1 MLYYICEAVIIG
13 LRAGDR
19 YPAYKA
25 LKSRI
30 TERMVFVNIEIKD
43 LAELYFKTGSTRTD
57 SADDGFR
64 QAIEDAVN
72 NKSSIYNSIYFNK
85 KSYVAIS
92 SKFEEK
98 MREDP
103 ELARE
108 IAQKI
113 EEMTKGLGSAYKDS
127 MIVIDRSGEITQYNT
142 KTGDKRDREREIE
155 ELKEVAKARMRRKAR
170 LDAYFK
176 IVQQISLRRKLIEQ
190 ENIKRPRG
198 KRYRS
203 NTTKLDSMVRSI
215 LQQPK
220 NPLPYYF

>member
-1 MLYYICEAVIIG
+1 M
-13 LRAGDR
+13 
-19 YPAYKA
+19 
-25 LKSRI
+25 
-30 TERMVFVNIEIKD
+30 FVNIKIND
-43 LAELYFKTGSTRTD
+43 LAELYVKNS
-57 SADDGFR
+57 SSVASLADDGFQ
-64 QAIEDAVN
+64 QAIEDAVSDR
-72 NKSSIYNSIYFNK
+72 SSIYNSIYFNK

-113 EEMTKGLGSAYKDS
+113 ENMTKGLGSAYKDS

-155 ELKEVAKARMRRKAR
+155 ELKEVAKSRMRRKAR

-176 IVQQISLRRKLIEQ
+176 IVQQNSIKRKLIEQ
-190 ENIKRPRG
+190 ENVKRPRG
-198 KRYRS
+198 KRYRA
-203 NTTKLDSMVRSI
+203 NTTKLDSLVRSI
-215 LQQPK
+215 LLQPK
-220 NPLPYYF
+220 NPLPFYF

>member
-1 MLYYICEAVIIG
+1 MNIG
-13 LRAGDR
+13 
-19 YPAYKA
+19 
-25 LKSRI
+25 
-30 TERMVFVNIEIKD
+30 IKD
-43 LAELYFKTGSTRTD
+43 LSELSFMSIGSRSGT
-57 SADDGFR
+57 ADDGFQ
-64 QAIEDAVN
+64 QAVEEAVN
-72 NKSSIYNSIYFNK
+72 DRNAIINSIYFNK

-113 EEMTKGLGSAYKDS
+113 DNMTKGFGHAYKDS

-142 KTGDKRDREREIE
+142 KMGDKRDREREIE
-155 ELKEVAKARMRRKAR
+155 ELKEVAKARLRRKAR

-176 IVQQISLRRKLIEQ
+176 IVQQNSVRRKLIEQ
-190 ENIKRPRG
+190 ENAKRPRG
-198 KRYRS
+198 KRYRAS
-203 NTTKLDSMVRSI
+203 STKLDSMVRSI

-220 NPLPYYF
+220 NTLPYYF

>member
-1 MLYYICEAVIIG
+1 M
-13 LRAGDR
+13 
-19 YPAYKA
+19 
-25 LKSRI
+25 
-30 TERMVFVNIEIKD
+30 NIEIKD
-43 LAELYFKTGSTRTD
+43 LSELSFMSIRSRAS
-57 SADDGFR
+57 SADDGFQ
-64 QAIEDAVN
+64 QAVENAVN
-72 NKSSIYNSIYFNK
+72 DKNSVLNSIYFNK

-113 EEMTKGLGSAYKDS
+113 EEMTRGLGNAYKDS

-142 KTGDKRDREREIE
+142 KTGSKRDREREIE
-155 ELKEVAKARMRRKAR
+155 ELKEVAKARLRRKAR

-176 IVQQISLRRKLIEQ
+176 IVKQTSIKRKLIEQ
-190 ENIKRPRG
+190 ENIERPRG

-203 NTTKLDSMVRSI
+203 SPTKIDSMVRSI

-220 NPLPYYF
+220 NMLPFYF

>member
-1 MLYYICEAVIIG
+1 M
-13 LRAGDR
+13 
-19 YPAYKA
+19 
-25 LKSRI
+25 
-30 TERMVFVNIEIKD
+30 NIEIK
-43 LAELYFKTGSTRTD
+43 ELSMLDFMSIGSKTG

-64 QAIEDAVN
+64 QAVEDALRDIDPV
-72 NKSSIYNSIYFNK
+72 YNSIYFNK

-98 MREDP
+98 MRQDP
-103 ELARE
+103 ELAKE

-142 KTGDKRDREREIE
+142 KTGSKRDREREIE
-155 ELKEVAKARMRRKAR
+155 ELKEAAKSRMRRKAR

-176 IVQQISLRRKLIEQ
+176 IVWQNSVKRKLIEQ
-190 ENIKRPRG
+190 ENIRRPRG

-203 NTTKLDSMVRSI
+203 DPVKLESMVRSI

-220 NPLPYYF
+220 NKLPCYF

>member
-1 MLYYICEAVIIG
+1 MNVGMKELTELYIEKNGLGTNAASDGFQQAVE
-13 LRAGDR
+13 D
-19 YPAYKA
+19 A
-25 LKSRI
+25 LKDKNSVI
-30 TERMVFVNIEIKD
+30 
-43 LAELYFKTGSTRTD
+43 S
-57 SADDGFR
+57 
-64 QAIEDAVN
+64 
-72 NKSSIYNSIYFNK
+72 SIYFNK

-92 SKFEEK
+92 PKFEEK

-113 EEMTKGLGSAYKDS
+113 EDMTKGLGSAYKDS

-155 ELKEVAKARMRRKAR
+155 ELKEVAKSRLRRKAR

-176 IVQQISLRRKLIEQ
+176 IVQQISVKRKLIEQ
-190 ENIKRPRG
+190 ENVRRPRG

-203 NTTKLDSMVRSI
+203 DPAKLDSLVRSI
-215 LQQPK
+215 IQQPK
-220 NPLPYYF
+220 NTFSYYF

>member
-1 MLYYICEAVIIG
+1 M
-13 LRAGDR
+13 
-19 YPAYKA
+19 
-25 LKSRI
+25 S
-30 TERMVFVNIEIKD
+30 IEIQ
-43 LAELYFKTGSTRTD
+43 ELSELCVYTRSGVSKSNGAD
-57 SADDGFR
+57 SGFQ
-64 QAIEDAVN
+64 QAVEDAVN
-72 NKSSIYNSIYFNK
+72 DRNSVYNSIYFNK

-113 EEMTKGLGSAYKDS
+113 EEMTRGLGKACKDS
-127 MIVIDRSGEITQYNT
+127 MIVIDRSGEITQYST

-155 ELKEVAKARMRRKAR
+155 ELKEVAKSRLRRKAR

-176 IVQQISLRRKLIEQ
+176 IVTQTSVRRKLIEE
-190 ENIKRPRG
+190 ENIKRARN
-198 KRYRS
+198 KRYRT
-203 NTTKLDSMVRSI
+203 NPTDLDSVVRSI

-220 NPLPYYF
+220 NTLPYYF

>member
-1 MLYYICEAVIIG
+1 MKIIIEYVILYY
-13 LRAGDR
+13 
-19 YPAYKA
+19 YKGV
-25 LKSRI
+25 L
-30 TERMVFVNIEIKD
+30 FVNIAIND
-43 LAELYFKTGSTRTD
+43 LAELYTGYGG
-57 SADDGFR
+57 SAAGFADGGFR
-64 QAIEDAVN
+64 QAVEEAVN
-72 NKSSIYNSIYFNK
+72 GKDPVCNSIYFNK

-92 SKFEEK
+92 PKFEEK

-127 MIVIDRSGEITQYNT
+127 MTVIDRSGEITQYNT

-176 IVQQISLRRKLIEQ
+176 IVQQNSIKRKLIEQ
-190 ENIKRPRG
+190 ENVKRPRG
-198 KRYRS
+198 KRYRTYS
-203 NTTKLDSMVRSI
+203 TKLDSLVRSI
-215 LQQPK
+215 LLQPK
-220 NPLPYYF
+220 NPLPFYF

>member
-1 MLYYICEAVIIG
+1 M
-13 LRAGDR
+13 
-19 YPAYKA
+19 
-25 LKSRI
+25 
-30 TERMVFVNIEIKD
+30 FVNIEIKD
-43 LAELYFKTGSTRTD
+43 LSELSFISID
-57 SADDGFR
+57 SKAGPADDGFR
-64 QAIEDAVN
+64 QAIEDALN
-72 NKSSIYNSIYFNK
+72 DKYPIYDSIYFNK

-113 EEMTKGLGSAYKDS
+113 EDMTRGLGSSYKDS
-127 MIVIDRSGEITQYNT
+127 MIVIDRSGEITQYST

-155 ELKEVAKARMRRKAR
+155 ELKEVAKARRRRKAR

-176 IVQQISLRRKLIEQ
+176 IVQQNAVKRKLIEQ
-190 ENIKRPRG
+190 ENVRRPRG

-203 NTTKLDSMVRSI
+203 DPVKLDSMVRSI

-220 NPLPYYF
+220 NTLSFYL

>member
-1 MLYYICEAVIIG
+1 MYEKEKRQTAYYKGV
-13 LRAGDR
+13 
-19 YPAYKA
+19 
-25 LKSRI
+25 
-30 TERMVFVNIEIKD
+30 MFVNIEIKD
-43 LAELYFKTGSTRTD
+43 LAELYFKSGSSKAD
-57 SADDGFR
+57 CADDGFR
-64 QAIEDAVN
+64 QAVEDAVN
-72 NKSSIYNSIYFNK
+72 DRNPVYNSIYFNK

-92 SKFEEK
+92 SKFEKK
-98 MREDP
+98 MLEDP

-113 EEMTKGLGSAYKDS
+113 EDMTKGLGSAYKDS

-155 ELKEVAKARMRRKAR
+155 ELKEVAKSRLRRKAR

-176 IVQQISLRRKLIEQ
+176 IVQQVSMRRKLIEQ
-190 ENIKRPRG
+190 ENISRPRG

-203 NTTKLDSMVRSI
+203 NTTKLDSLVRSI

-220 NPLPYYF
+220 NTLPYYF

>member
-1 MLYYICEAVIIG
+1 M
-13 LRAGDR
+13 
-19 YPAYKA
+19 
-25 LKSRI
+25 
-30 TERMVFVNIEIKD
+30 FVNIKIND
-43 LAELYFKTGSTRTD
+43 LAELYVKNSGSLA
-57 SADDGFR
+57 SLADDGFQ
-64 QAIEDAVN
+64 QAIEDAVSDRN
-72 NKSSIYNSIYFNK
+72 SIYNSIYFNK

-113 EEMTKGLGSAYKDS
+113 ENMTKGLGSAYKDS

-155 ELKEVAKARMRRKAR
+155 ELKEVAKSRMRRKAR

-176 IVQQISLRRKLIEQ
+176 IVQQNSIKRKLIEQ
-190 ENIKRPRG
+190 ENVKRPRG
-198 KRYRS
+198 KRYRA
-203 NTTKLDSMVRSI
+203 NTTKLDSLVRSI
-215 LQQPK
+215 LLQPK
-220 NPLPYYF
+220 NPLPFYF

>member
-1 MLYYICEAVIIG
+1 M
-13 LRAGDR
+13 
-19 YPAYKA
+19 
-25 LKSRI
+25 
-30 TERMVFVNIEIKD
+30 NIEIKD
-43 LAELYFKTGSTRTD
+43 LSELSFMSIRSKAN

-72 NKSSIYNSIYFNK
+72 VKNSVYNSIYFNK

-92 SKFEEK
+92 PKFEEK

-113 EEMTKGLGSAYKDS
+113 EDMTKGLGSAYKDS

-142 KTGDKRDREREIE
+142 KTDDKRDREREIE
-155 ELKEVAKARMRRKAR
+155 ELKEVAKSRLRRKAR

-176 IVQQISLRRKLIEQ
+176 IVQQISIKRKLIEQ

-203 NTTKLDSMVRSI
+203 DPTKIDIMVRSI

-220 NPLPYYF
+220 NTLPCYF

>member
-1 MLYYICEAVIIG
+1 M
-13 LRAGDR
+13 
-19 YPAYKA
+19 
-25 LKSRI
+25 
-30 TERMVFVNIEIKD
+30 NIEIND
-43 LAELYFKTGSTRTD
+43 LAELYFKIGSSKTD
-57 SADDGFR
+57 FADNGFR

-72 NKSSIYNSIYFNK
+72 DKNSVYNSIYFNK

-98 MREDP
+98 MRQDP

-127 MIVIDRSGEITQYNT
+127 IIVIDRSGEITQYNT
-142 KTGDKRDREREIE
+142 KTSDKRDREREIE
-155 ELKEVAKARMRRKAR
+155 ELKEVAKARLRRKAR

-176 IVQQISLRRKLIEQ
+176 IVQQISVKRKLIEQ
-190 ENIKRPRG
+190 ENIKRARN

-203 NTTKLDSMVRSI
+203 DTTRLDSIAKSI
-215 LQQPK
+215 LQQP
-220 NPLPYYF
+220 NNTLPYYF

>member
-1 MLYYICEAVIIG
+1 MI
-13 LRAGDR
+13 
-19 YPAYKA
+19 
-25 LKSRI
+25 
-30 TERMVFVNIEIKD
+30 VNIGIKD
-43 LAELYFKTGSTRTD
+43 LSALSFISIGSRSDT
-57 SADDGFR
+57 ADDGFQ
-64 QAIEDAVN
+64 QAVEEAVN
-72 NKSSIYNSIYFNK
+72 DRNTVINSIYFNK

-113 EEMTKGLGSAYKDS
+113 EDMTRGMGSACRDS
-127 MIVIDRSGEITQYNT
+127 MIVIDRSGEITQYST
-142 KTGDKRDREREIE
+142 KTSDKRDRDREIE
-155 ELKEVAKARMRRKAR
+155 ELKEVAKSRRRRKAR

-176 IVQQISLRRKLIEQ
+176 LVQQNSVKRKLIEQ
-190 ENIKRPRG
+190 ENVRRPRG

-203 NTTKLDSMVRSI
+203 DPAKLDILVRSI

-220 NPLPYYF
+220 NNTLPYYF

>member
-1 MLYYICEAVIIG
+1 M
-13 LRAGDR
+13 
-19 YPAYKA
+19 
-25 LKSRI
+25 
-30 TERMVFVNIEIKD
+30 NIEIK
-43 LAELYFKTGSTRTD
+43 ELSMLDFMSIGSKTG

-64 QAIEDAVN
+64 QAVENAVN
-72 NKSSIYNSIYFNK
+72 DRNSVYNSIYFNK

-92 SKFEEK
+92 SKFEKK
-98 MREDP
+98 MLEDP

-113 EEMTKGLGSAYKDS
+113 EDMTKGLGSAYKDS

-142 KTGDKRDREREIE
+142 KTGSKRDREREIE
-155 ELKEVAKARMRRKAR
+155 ELKEVAKARLRRKAR

-176 IVQQISLRRKLIEQ
+176 IVKQNSIKRKLIEP
-190 ENIKRPRG
+190 ENIERPRG

-203 NTTKLDSMVRSI
+203 SPTKIDSMVRSI

-220 NPLPYYF
+220 NMLPFYF

>member
-1 MLYYICEAVIIG
+1 MF
-13 LRAGDR
+13 
-19 YPAYKA
+19 
-25 LKSRI
+25 
-30 TERMVFVNIEIKD
+30 MNIEIKD
-43 LAELYFKTGSTRTD
+43 LSELSFISIGSKAGP
-57 SADDGFR
+57 ADDGFR
-64 QAIEDAVN
+64 QAIEDALN
-72 NKSSIYNSIYFNK
+72 DKYPIYDSIYFNK

-98 MREDP
+98 MRDDP

-113 EEMTKGLGSAYKDS
+113 EDMTRGLGSSYKDS
-127 MIVIDRSGEITQYNT
+127 MIVIDRSGEITQYST

-155 ELKEVAKARMRRKAR
+155 ELKEVAKARRRRKAR

-176 IVQQISLRRKLIEQ
+176 IVQQNAVKRKLIEQ
-190 ENIKRPRG
+190 ENVRRPRG

-203 NTTKLDSMVRSI
+203 DPVKLDSMVRSI

-220 NPLPYYF
+220 NTLSFYL

>member
-1 MLYYICEAVIIG
+1 M
-13 LRAGDR
+13 D
-19 YPAYKA
+19 
-25 LKSRI
+25 
-30 TERMVFVNIEIKD
+30 IEIKD
-43 LAELYFKTGSTRTD
+43 LSALGFMSIGSKVG

-64 QAIEDAVN
+64 QAVEDAVN
-72 NKSSIYNSIYFNK
+72 SRNSVYNSIYFNK

-98 MREDP
+98 MRQDP
-103 ELARE
+103 ELAKE

-113 EEMTKGLGSAYKDS
+113 EDMTKGLGCAYKDS

-142 KTGDKRDREREIE
+142 KTGDKRDRDREIE
-155 ELKEVAKARMRRKAR
+155 ELKEVAKSRKRRKAR

-176 IVQQISLRRKLIEQ
+176 IVQQNSVKRKLIEQ
-190 ENIKRPRG
+190 ENVRRPRG

-203 NTTKLDSMVRSI
+203 DPVKLDSMVRSI

-220 NPLPYYF
+220 NKLPCYF

>member
-1 MLYYICEAVIIG
+1 MNIG
-13 LRAGDR
+13 
-19 YPAYKA
+19 
-25 LKSRI
+25 S
-30 TERMVFVNIEIKD
+30 IEIKD
-43 LAELYFKTGSTRTD
+43 LAELYFRTGSTRTG
-57 SADDGFR
+57 SADDGFQ
-64 QAIEDAVN
+64 QAVEDALN
-72 NKSSIYNSIYFNK
+72 DKNSIYNAIYFNK

-113 EEMTKGLGSAYKDS
+113 EEMTRGLGSAYKDS

-142 KTGDKRDREREIE
+142 KTGSKQDREREIE
-155 ELKEVAKARMRRKAR
+155 ELKEVAKARLRRKAR

-176 IVQQISLRRKLIEQ
+176 IVTQISMKRKLIEQ
-190 ENIKRPRG
+190 ENVKRPRN

-203 NTTKLDSMVRSI
+203 DITKLDSIVKSI
-215 LQQPK
+215 LQQPR
-220 NPLPYYF
+220 NTLPYYF